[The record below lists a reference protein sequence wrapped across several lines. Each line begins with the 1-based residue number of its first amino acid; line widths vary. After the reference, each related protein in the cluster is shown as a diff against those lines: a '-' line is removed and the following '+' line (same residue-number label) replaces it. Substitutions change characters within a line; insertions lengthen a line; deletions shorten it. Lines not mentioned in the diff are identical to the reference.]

1 MEKRINSMF
10 VIQRT
15 VPREKLCVVDYMSES
30 KQTYRWEFYN
40 TEVVKAVRSVAH
52 MVVASEGDLSY
63 IDAFIINEMIR
74 DAAGDDS

>member
-1 MEKRINSMF
+1 MENRVNSMF

-15 VPREKLCVVDYMSES
+15 VPREQLCVVDYMSES

-40 TEVVKAVRSVAH
+40 TEVIKAVRSVAH